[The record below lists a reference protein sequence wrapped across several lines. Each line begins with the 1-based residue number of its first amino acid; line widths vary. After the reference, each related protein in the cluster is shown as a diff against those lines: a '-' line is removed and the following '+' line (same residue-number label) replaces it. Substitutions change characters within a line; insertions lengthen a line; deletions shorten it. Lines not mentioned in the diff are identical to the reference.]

1 MRSIGILII
10 FSLFFLVPTHASDET
25 KYQKRRARLV
35 KEIQASVRD
44 TESYIGKSSLN
55 PLVMKVMGNLPRHDF
70 VPASQ
75 KPFAYFNRPLPIG
88 HGQTIS
94 QPYIVA
100 LMTDLLDV
108 GPNDKVFEL
117 GTGSGYQAAML
128 SELVKEV
135 YTVEIVPELGRS
147 AKKRFQQLGYHNIK
161 SKVGDG
167 YYGWKENAPYDAIIV
182 TAASNQ
188 IPPPLLEQLKPGG
201 NMVIPVGAPFTIQ
214 QLVLVKKDKQGKI
227 HTQQML
233 PVRFVP
239 IRRNH

>member
-1 MRSIGILII
+1 MRRIGILIL
-10 FSLFFLVPTHASDET
+10 FSLFFLVPTHASDDA
-25 KYQKRRARLV
+25 KYQERRARLV
-35 KEIQASVRD
+35 KEIQTNVRD

-55 PLVMKVMGNLPRHDF
+55 PLVMEVMGNLPRHEF
-70 VPASQ
+70 VPVSQ

-117 GTGSGYQAAML
+117 GTGSGYQAAIL

-147 AKKRFQQLGYHNIK
+147 AKKRFQQLGYQNIK
-161 SKVGDG
+161 SMVGDG
-167 YYGWKENAPYDAIIV
+167 YYGWEENAPYDAIIV

-201 NMVIPVGAPFTIQ
+201 NMVIPIGAPFTVQ

-227 HTQQML
+227 HTRQML
-233 PVRFVP
+233 PVSFVP
-239 IRRNH
+239 IRRNL

>member
-1 MRSIGILII
+1 MRSLSILII
-10 FSLFFLVPTHASDET
+10 FSSFFLVPTHASDET
-25 KYQKRRARLV
+25 EYQQRRARLV

-55 PLVMKVMGNLPRHDF
+55 PLVMKVMGNLPRHEF

-75 KPFAYFNRPLPIG
+75 KPFAYFNRPLAIG

-128 SELVKEV
+128 SKLVKEV

-147 AKKRFQQLGYHNIK
+147 AKKRFQQLGYQNIK

-201 NMVIPVGAPFTIQ
+201 NMVIPIGAPFTIQ
-214 QLVLVKKDKQGKI
+214 QLVLVKKDEQGKI